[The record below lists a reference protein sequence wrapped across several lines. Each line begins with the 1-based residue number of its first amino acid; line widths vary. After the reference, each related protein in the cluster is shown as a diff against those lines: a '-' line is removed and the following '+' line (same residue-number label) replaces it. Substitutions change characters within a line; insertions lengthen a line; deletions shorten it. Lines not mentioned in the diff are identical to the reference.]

1 MNREEADQ
9 ALQLI
14 RRVVSQARD
23 DTALQNWGII
33 WMVHALTNGGGFLG
47 THLLLQQGHRSPG
60 PFVLLWSA
68 VVPLNLLSILWLQRS
83 EAAGVRSF
91 IERQVWSIWTTCM
104 ASMVLVAL
112 INWMLGLDVLFMPP
126 VACVL
131 IAMAFSVMGA
141 IMGRAW
147 YVAAA
152 VFALAALGIARVPGQ
167 GFAVL
172 AGLWGVTQLVGGL
185 LLHRAR
191 RRRLAE
197 GGTQPRLV

>member
-1 MNREEADQ
+1 MNREEAAE

-23 DTALQNWGII
+23 DTALQNWGVI
-33 WMVHALTNGGGFLG
+33 WMIHAFTNGGGFLA
-47 THLLLQQGHRSPG
+47 THALYAQGYRSPG
-60 PFVLLWSA
+60 PYALLWSA
-68 VVPLNLLSILWLQRS
+68 IVPLNLISIFWLRRR
-83 EAAGVRSF
+83 EAAGVRTF

-104 ASMVLVAL
+104 AAHVLVAL
-112 INWMLGLDVLFMPP
+112 CNWLLGLEVLFMPS

-147 YVAAA
+147 YAAAA
-152 VFALAALGIARVPGQ
+152 VFVLSALVLARVPHL

-172 AGLWGVTQLVGGL
+172 GALWFVTQFIGGL

-191 RRRLAE
+191 RKRLAA
-197 GGTQPRLV
+197 GGAEVRLV

>member
-1 MNREEADQ
+1 MNREEAAQ

-14 RRVVSQARD
+14 RRVVDQARD
-23 DTALQNWGII
+23 DTALQNWGVI

-47 THLLLQQGHRSPG
+47 THLLFQQGYRSPG

-68 VVPLNLLSILWLQRS
+68 IVPLNLLSILWLQRS

-112 INWMLGLDVLFMPP
+112 VNWMMGLDVLFMPP

-141 IMGRAW
+141 IMGRVW
-147 YVAAA
+147 YAAAA
-152 VFALAALGIARVPGQ
+152 VFALAALGIALVPGQ

-172 AGLWGVTQLVGGL
+172 AGLWGVTQLLGGL
-185 LLHRAR
+185 LLYRAR

-197 GGTQPRLV
+197 GGAQPRLV